1 MAQEMAS
8 VAAVDDSS
16 AIGSL
21 VGRLVAAGR
30 ISAKVGAKLLE
41 LVAPPANPRLVS
53 LYTSYR
59 RGDIDAED
67 LLAGLE
73 SLATAR
79 RPTRLAPASIESIVE
94 TVVREYGLD
103 IDEQEVLVNAITGR
117 DPAILDAIAE
127 FEDAY
132 NGASNAEEARA
143 AMSALCAALV
153 DVAVQHAS
161 PGPREPGAPVS
172 KAAAE
177 ETEDAGAAAPV
188 YPVHQLIHLTDTL
201 RAHGVISTDVALGV
215 LSATQARD
223 PRLAAAL
230 AAYALG
236 SIPYRSLCV
245 VAAGLGSAYAVA
257 EAEEAAAEREYAAAP
272 HPARAAAPPPPKP
285 SAPPASPPSAA
296 TASLNP
302 ARPLSAATETTA
314 DAADLDGLG
323 ELHLELVDYLRKVR
337 VGADFSPVS
346 FSHGIRL
353 RLLPPG
359 RHHYWG

>member
-1 MAQEMAS
+1 
-8 VAAVDDSS
+8 
-16 AIGSL
+16 
-21 VGRLVAAGR
+21 
-30 ISAKVGAKLLE
+30 
-41 LVAPPANPRLVS
+41 LVS
-53 LYTSYR
+53 LYSSFR
-59 RGDIDAED
+59 RGDIDADD

-103 IDEQEVLVNAITGR
+103 IDEQEVLVNAITNR

-153 DVAVQHAS
+153 DVAVQHS
-161 PGPREPGAPVS
+161 SSGREPSAPVS
-172 KAAAE
+172 KAARAAE
-177 ETEDAGAAAPV
+177 EAEDADTAAPV

-257 EAEEAAAEREYAAAP
+257 EAEEAAAERENAAAP
-272 HPARAAAPPPPKP
+272 QPVRAAPPPPPKP
-285 SAPPASPPSAA
+285 SAASASAPLA
-296 TASLNP
+296 AAANLSP
-302 ARPLSAATETTA
+302 ARPLSAATEATA

-337 VGADFSPVS
+337 RVGGDCSPIS
-346 FSHGIRL
+346 FSNSIRL
-353 RLLPPG
+353 RPAG
-359 RHHYWG
+359 WHHYRR